1 MRLTVVLVLAQ
12 ALLISHLGASS
23 AAVAL
28 PEVVNDALPQGAL
41 FESARVHP
49 DGRPSA
55 DNHASRLGWAFEL
68 MDRQGRLFP
77 DYEAEW
83 TESFAVAPGVDERD
97 AVLGDAAS
105 SLRDLVRSGAYS
117 AASSSGPFLPAGL
130 RLSRVERQRRMV
142 DISQQ
147 LARAHAD
154 GSSPLYRLHASAAH
168 LRNGSVIR
176 EALGALLEHGEELW
190 APDPSLPPQHAVR
203 LGVMRDTA
211 HAFSGWFRQKLA
223 VPESGIGAGGANEAA
238 VGAGASDQ
246 SGVGGGDFENSADGH
261 FADEQEAD
269 DEDPA
274 GAAAFIELRR
284 LLFPPAPHPLQRHSR
299 QPTSRHGHGSSGLG
313 LHGSLAIPHK
323 HAAVA
328 RSGHAAVTL
337 GLPPGVGISGVT
349 VTRLTQSQVVER
361 SGRQLVSLLLETQ
374 STAVA
379 LLEAGVGTQEIFACV
394 VDNIMNMAPE
404 IILQLI
410 INAVRDP
417 IIQLL
422 GVLLAQ
428 ITPDLLVPNL
438 GQVPINV
445 NPKGTLAKKS
455 PAPPPCVCKGDDGSA
470 YDPSEG
476 VTGGASFLQLGEGVL
491 LWRPTQAQVAAEG
504 LHSGSGDAAWR
515 AYPNDEGQAAA
526 AAETYEA
533 HGNSRLGGSGSPQAT
548 LPGGVSVPPA
558 AAALMQSMQ
567 ELLAREGPGF
577 GVHTAGD
584 SGDAD
589 GAIESGLQHKRAPG
603 RRPDTS
609 DAALLEARTSA
620 GSGGGRAPLHRVSH
634 RGASGGASGEDAPA
648 AGGAASTSRSVVA
661 TLQAASAAG
670 RMMEVAPWC
679 PCRPGH
685 LGYSF
690 VLLEVG
696 AQGQA
701 SDATSRGTEA
711 SGTAAPGTVTDA
723 SSGQHSA
730 SDSAAAAGGDTIANK
745 PAAASETAVAAQHAE
760 PASGDECEAVHSD
773 GGAAEAHSRHDTPV
787 SFSPAT
793 TLAFLE
799 AELMRTLPATL
810 REHVGAALASPPASR
825 QLHGGMHAAAAV
837 HDPGHE
843 AAALH
848 EGSHHAATTLPADV
862 HEAGEAALLES
873 LLGSVDAAAAEAGMA
888 AGVEGTAAARGSA
901 GRGGRTRAG
910 GADHGVEGSSKQRS
924 FDVRFA
930 AGGAAAQHRA
940 GAGTASAGGARAKT
954 QMQIAAE
961 QEARQG
967 AEANALNA
975 AMAWVHESA
984 YASANTYGGTG
995 AGAGNGGKGGP
1006 IGKMEPRI
1014 REEVDAGMAS
1024 IALPRVYALVAE
1036 RLKTR
1041 LARTVPA
1048 AAHRAI
1054 SREMIQGIT
1063 RRLTVSLYR
1072 RLMAA
1077 VARPLVLRTATRL
1090 TAVLTPAL
1098 ARPISL
1104 ALTQS
1109 LTHHP
1114 AADYFCEYCR
1124 IGGVLPPLNATIDFT
1139 GAPLAEQ
1146 AEGQRQG
1153 AYCAACARANAHDRL
1168 QDEHVTSLVNR
1179 YARTYAKLAV
1189 AKVPELA
1196 RRVLDPAPAATPAP
1210 AAGGKAK
1217 KA

>member
-1 MRLTVVLVLAQ
+1 
-12 ALLISHLGASS
+12 LLISHLGASS
-23 AAVAL
+23 AAVTSPA
-28 PEVVNDALPQGAL
+28 AATIAHSHGTL

-49 DGRPSA
+49 DGRSSA
-55 DNHASRLGWAFEL
+55 DNHASHLGWAFDL
-68 MDRQGRLFP
+68 MDQQGRLFP

-97 AVLGDAAS
+97 AVLEDAAS

-117 AASSSGPFLPAGL
+117 AASNARSFLSAGP
-130 RLSRVERQRRMV
+130 RLSRVQRQRRMV

-154 GSSPLYRLHASAAH
+154 SSSPLYRLHASAAH

-176 EALGALLEHGEELW
+176 EALGALLEHGEGLW
-190 APDPSLPPQHAVR
+190 AADPSLPPQHAAR

-211 HAFSGWFRQKLA
+211 HAFSSWFRQRLA
-223 VPESGIGAGGANEAA
+223 SPKGSIGTGAADITA
-238 VGAGASDQ
+238 SGAGASDE
-246 SGVGGGDFENSADGH
+246 SGIGSIGLGEVEGGDLAAAD
-261 FADEQEAD
+261 AEQAD
-269 DEDPA
+269 DEDPV

-284 LLFPPAPHPLQRHSR
+284 LLSPPAPQLQQRHSHTPDR
-299 QPTSRHGHGSSGLG
+299 RRGHSSSGHGHVGSAAVPRSRH
-313 LHGSLAIPHK
+313 
-323 HAAVA
+323 AAE
-328 RSGHAAVTL
+328 TL
-337 GLPPGVGISGVT
+337 ELPPGVGISGVT

-476 VTGGASFLQLGEGVL
+476 VTGGASFLQMGEGVL
-491 LWRPTQAQVAAEG
+491 LWRPPRTQTDEG
-504 LHSGSGDAAWR
+504 GMHSGSGDAAWR
-515 AYPNDEGQAAA
+515 AYPDEGQIATGARKH
-526 AAETYEA
+526 EA
-533 HGNSRLGGSGSPQAT
+533 HSNTGLGAAGAPQGRLT
-548 LPGGVSVPPA
+548 DGVSVPPA
-558 AAALMQSMQ
+558 AAALIQSMQ

-577 GVHTAGD
+577 GVHATDASVDAAAEREAG
-584 SGDAD
+584 GGVEA
-589 GAIESGLQHKRAPG
+589 G
-603 RRPDTS
+603 RRQRTA
-609 DAALLEARTSA
+609 AALLEARTAA
-620 GSGGGRAPLHRVSH
+620 GSGGSRAPLHRVGR
-634 RGASGGASGEDAPA
+634 RGTSGGASGEDAPA
-648 AGGAASTSRSVVA
+648 AGDAGAASTSRSVVA
-661 TLQAASAAG
+661 SLQAAFAAG

-690 VLLEVG
+690 VLLEVE
-696 AQGQA
+696 AQGQPGVA
-701 SDATSRGTEA
+701 IRRSKDGAGSA
-711 SGTAAPGTVTDA
+711 VPGTASAVSSSQHADAGAERGNTIASEPAPA
-723 SSGQHSA
+723 L
-730 SDSAAAAGGDTIANK
+730 SAAERAHNAEPVRWA
-745 PAAASETAVAAQHAE
+745 EFQAAQSNA
-760 PASGDECEAVHSD
+760 D
-773 GGAAEAHSRHDTPV
+773 AAEAHGTRDGPFA
-787 SFSPAT
+787 FSPSD

-810 REHVGAALASPPASR
+810 REHVGAALASPPASQDKGSR
-825 QLHGGMHAAAAV
+825 HDGMLDAAAAAV
-837 HDPGHE
+837 HGDGYD

-848 EGSHHAATTLPADV
+848 KGSHHAAASLLAKG
-862 HEAGEAALLES
+862 HEASEAALLES
-873 LLGSVDAAAAEAGMA
+873 VLGSVDAAVAEAGMA
-888 AGVEGTAAARGSA
+888 QRAEGTGLSRDSASSSSRTHAGGGDRGVEG
-901 GRGGRTRAG
+901 GGRQRLS
-910 GADHGVEGSSKQRS
+910 GA
-924 FDVRFA
+924 RFA

-940 GAGTASAGGARAKT
+940 GGGAASAGAARAKT

-967 AEANALNA
+967 AEADALNS

-984 YASANTYGGTG
+984 YASANTYGGAGTG
-995 AGAGNGGKGGP
+995 AGAGGGGGKGGP

-1014 REEVDAGMAS
+1014 REEVDAGMAA

-1124 IGGVLPPLNATIDFT
+1124 IGGALPPLNATIDFT

-1168 QDEHVTSLVNR
+1168 QDEHVTALVNR
-1179 YARTYAKLAV
+1179 YARTYSKLAV
-1189 AKVPELA
+1189 SKVPELA
-1196 RRVLDPAPAATPAP
+1196 RRVLNPAPAATPAA
-1210 AAGGKAK
+1210 AAGGGGNPK